1 VQAYRDTVEWMYS
14 DPAALKA
21 YAEFAGMP
29 EEVARRMRDD
39 FYTKD
44 MLSPNSIVGLDAI
57 AKEAAKVRQIWAP
70 LSRKQTAEL
79 VQIPAPPARQRIR
92 EERRMVSGA
101 LAEVAISPR
110 D

>member
-1 VQAYRDTVEWMYS
+1 MQAYRETVEWMYS

-57 AKEAAKVRQIWAP
+57 AKEAERSGKSGRRCRA
-70 LSRKQTAEL
+70 SRW
-79 VQIPAPPARQRIR
+79 PN
-92 EERRMVSGA
+92 
-101 LAEVAISPR
+101 
-110 D
+110 